1 MGTSLDD
8 YYRENLDGWCEPFD
22 GKSGASELGWTLKN
36 YDVGRPPMYLYFA
49 VVPQIDRRSASDSA
63 ILYSLKQKVK
73 NKELT
78 NQHGSKSKLLCKIGI
93 SKNPFQRLGGLKSD
107 LNNKNI
113 CLSNIFEI
121 TENKNYK
128 EIEDACLKY
137 AEKDIVRGEWMFVDP
152 HSFIHGCRDRGKYLS
167 YGIMSILRN
176 YTISNHFEI
185 MSDEVR
191 SPQSKTFFNWLI
203 KQEIKGYKKLKDD
216 RAKSRAN
223 DRAKAKEEVRFVK
236 QSSAMAENLYKTLY
250 EVQKK
255 EHQKE
260 IKNLVGVMLKLL
272 PDDQQKF
279 VLGLL

>member
-1 MGTSLDD
+1 MQYPTLHN
-8 YYRENLDGWCEPFD
+8 YFENNLKEWCKPFN
-22 GKSGASELGWTLKN
+22 GEGGASEFGWKLKN
-36 YDVGRPPMYLYFA
+36 YDIDNPPMYLYFA

-128 EIEDACLKY
+128 ENEDACLKY

-152 HSFIHGCRDRGKYLS
+152 HSFIHG
-167 YGIMSILRN
+167 IMSIFRN

-191 SPQSKTFFNWLI
+191 SPQGKTFFNWLI

-236 QSSAMAENLYKTLY
+236 KSSAMAENLYNTMY